1 MVKDNLYFCNS
12 QQFFNS
18 FHVSDLKKGIYA
30 FFLDRTF
37 VYCIHVDHNVC
48 IIKICQQSPY
58 IHAYLFHDRSIY
70 MIEITKL
77 GKKHFLKVLMYD
89 QIYLNHYLD
98 TTENINTM
106 ILLFRSVNYLQLWGR
121 SVVFC
126 SAFT

>member
-58 IHAYLFHDRSIY
+58 IHDRDYKTWEKTLFKSIN
-70 MIEITKL
+70 
-77 GKKHFLKVLMYD
+77 V
-89 QIYLNHYLD
+89 
-98 TTENINTM
+98 
-106 ILLFRSVNYLQLWGR
+106 
-121 SVVFC
+121 
-126 SAFT
+126 